1 MIATN
6 RVYCVLVAIICTALL
21 GYGYYLEFFQKLL
34 PCPMCI
40 FQRLCYMAIGATAIL
55 GSAINPNRIGGIII
69 TVLIGIFAGIG
80 ASIAARQ
87 TWLQHLPPE
96 LVPECGPDLSF
107 MLEMYP
113 LLETIET
120 ALRGTGDCAE
130 VSWRFLTLSIAE
142 WSVVCFL
149 GLFITAAWQL
159 VRNVRS
165 VD

>member
-1 MIATN
+1 
-6 RVYCVLVAIICTALL
+6 
-21 GYGYYLEFFQKLL
+21 
-34 PCPMCI
+34 
-40 FQRLCYMAIGATAIL
+40 MAIGATAIL

-113 LLETIET
+113 LLETIEK